1 MCSSDLELLVA
12 EEEAPVQSPIEPPDL
27 PVAVPP
33 RIGFHNGL
41 AVRVALVAAALG
53 LLGSMLLGQVP
64 GLQVI
69 AILCPMASGFFAVHL
84 YRLRSGQ
91 QLSPASGAHLG
102 WISGVFGF
110 LITVLIFTA
119 FVVML
124 TTPEFADAIRQQA
137 ARSRPEM
144 ADAIREFQT
153 PEGIAKA
160 LAGSFLLLTALP
172 TFGGTLGAK
181 LLNRN

>member
-1 MCSSDLELLVA
+1 
-12 EEEAPVQSPIEPPDL
+12 
-27 PVAVPP
+27 
-33 RIGFHNGL
+33 
-41 AVRVALVAAALG
+41 
-53 LLGSMLLGQVP
+53 MLLGQVP

-137 ARSRPEM
+137 IPGAVVLVAKDGKVAYEKSYGYLTYDSTEAVYPETIYDLASVTKIM
-144 ADAIREFQT
+144 ATTVSVMKLYD
-153 PEGIAKA
+153 EGKIDLQK
-160 LAGSFLLLTALP
+160 
-172 TFGGTLGAK
+172 TLGDYLPWVK
-181 LLNRN
+181 GSNKKG

>member
-1 MCSSDLELLVA
+1 
-12 EEEAPVQSPIEPPDL
+12 
-27 PVAVPP
+27 
-33 RIGFHNGL
+33 
-41 AVRVALVAAALG
+41 
-53 LLGSMLLGQVP
+53 MLLGQVP

-124 TTPEFADAIRQQA
+124 TTPEFADAIRQLGLFLSVIQI
-137 ARSRPEM
+137 PE
-144 ADAIREFQT
+144 
-153 PEGIAKA
+153 
-160 LAGSFLLLTALP
+160 S
-172 TFGGTLGAK
+172 GG
-181 LLNRN
+181 